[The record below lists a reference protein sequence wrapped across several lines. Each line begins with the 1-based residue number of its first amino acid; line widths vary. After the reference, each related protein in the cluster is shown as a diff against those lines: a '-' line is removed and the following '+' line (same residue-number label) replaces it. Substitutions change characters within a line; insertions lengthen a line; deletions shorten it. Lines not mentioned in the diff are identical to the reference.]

1 MLKTQTINSLTRGV
15 SVVVKQGVQVCDI
28 HTFTVIHSK
37 DSKTS
42 NNGTQILS
50 RETVES
56 PTLVKSGA
64 EGKELGSR
72 DPLHGTGNTGDGKE
86 GAKVR
91 CGGDN

>member
-1 MLKTQTINSLTRGV
+1 M
-15 SVVVKQGVQVCDI
+15 
-28 HTFTVIHSK
+28 
-37 DSKTS
+37 
-42 NNGTQILS
+42 S

-72 DPLHGTGNTGDGKE
+72 DPLNGTGNTGDGKE

-91 CGGDN
+91 CGRDN